1 MADNKQMKTLGGYE
15 IVDEKA
21 REEINVVGEKADEA
35 LSLAKG
41 ATKAFVYDTY
51 SDMIAELNALDKE
64 ELLVNYH
71 IMIRTVCVPDLWIS
85 GVSDEHVE
93 YTYTSNEDFIVDL
106 TEDGVV
112 QVGYFVLSALE
123 TQKVDLLEYVKKTDY
138 AGEGVSG
145 VINTKDYWGT
155 ATNDT
160 GGLYIVCASL
170 NDIDAK
176 ANDYKPIVPQNL
188 DYAVMK
194 ALSDSKIE
202 WTNEQK
208 QRARTILGITESY
221 ENNNNNS
228 GSNYPQKVFEYEW
241 KDNYD
246 QIDVTSIDYET
257 GILTVSSMP
266 TQITDDVSTTVRVFP
281 SLKIEG
287 IAEQFKYGMM
297 PKEIME
303 THSLYYAKKVGDN
316 HVILC
321 NPINSNELTSITNS
335 DVVDLTRWNLFVEKK
350 RNTVIP
356 NVEVKNLDKT
366 HSYKL
371 RYYIPHAIHHTGGIT
386 VFTKSNGSS
395 NSDRYGS
402 GYGFGYNSQTLHSRE
417 TELNTMLFT
426 TNAYETVSLRGKYYA
441 YSENV
446 LMKYPKFYEVDICK
460 LSDEAYKADVNIGYF
475 APFTSPKDNTVFCMS
490 TVKQNIFLQRPY
502 EYISF
507 SSGNGN
513 YILDGAR
520 CEVWDYGEVL

>member
-1 MADNKQMKTLGGYE
+1 MEEKQMKTLGGYE

-21 REEINVVGEKADEA
+21 REEINIVAEKADEA
-35 LSLAKG
+35 YSLAKG

-51 SDMIAELNALDKE
+51 SDMISELNALDKA
-64 ELLVNYH
+64 ELLVNFH
-71 IMIRTVCVPDLWIS
+71 VMIREVCVPDLWIS
-85 GVSDEHVE
+85 GVSNEHVE

-112 QVGYFVLSALE
+112 QVGHFVLSALE
-123 TQKVDLLEYVKKTDY
+123 TQKVDLSEYVKNTEYASKNVAGVLKVTDY
-138 AGEGVSG
+138 SSGLVMSQGSLMVSH
-145 VINTKDYWGT
+145 
-155 ATNDT
+155 ATIKN
-160 GGLYIVCASL
+160 
-170 NDIDAK
+170 IDDK
-176 ANDYKPIVPQNL
+176 TELKKPITPLNL
-188 DYAVMK
+188 DYAVKK
-194 ALSDSKIE
+194 ALSDCKLTDVYA
-202 WTNEQK
+202 WTEEEK
-208 QRARTILGITESY
+208 LLARELLDVKTSE
-221 ENNNNNS
+221 
-228 GSNYPQKVFEYEW
+228 YPKKVFEYEW

-287 IAEQFKYGMM
+287 IVSPFKYGMM

-303 THSLYYAKKVGDN
+303 THSFYYAKKVGDN

-321 NPINSNELTSITNS
+321 NPTNSTELTSITSS

-371 RYYIPHAIHHTGGIT
+371 KYYLPQNAHYVSGIKIHSENEN
-386 VFTKSNGSS
+386 V
-395 NSDRYGS
+395 YGKE
-402 GYGFGYNSQTLHSRE
+402 YGFGYQSVDVHLNETNNNSSMFI
-417 TELNTMLFT
+417 LNS
-426 TNAYETVSLRGKYYA
+426 YETVSVRSKNYA
-441 YSENV
+441 YNEHIV
-446 LMKYPKFYEVDICK
+446 TRYPRFFEVDICK
-460 LSDEAYKADVNIGYF
+460 LSDEVCKADVNIGYF
-475 APFTSPKDNTVFCMS
+475 APFGTCNDNTVLCMS
-490 TVKQNIFLQRPY
+490 TVKQNIFLQRPFVKV
-502 EYISF
+502 SF
-507 SSGNGN
+507 ISGNDN